1 LGTVADGDLVISA
14 EGPLGGLL
22 AGGGLGGGS
31 APIMAGLLLPAI
43 TSARE
48 KARTVESKNN
58 MKQLATMC
66 YAYEQDHGTFP
77 PDLATLVRE
86 MGMSPKIMQSPLAPG
101 NSNSYLYVRSSSG
114 ASSMQPVILEDPAN
128 YGWEKLVVIFADT
141 HAEPSPIRPPLMPG
155 GRRLRNWQPSTALP
169 ARPPGMNGKRPS
181 KPAADLASPVLR
193 TT

>member
-1 LGTVADGDLVISA
+1 
-14 EGPLGGLL
+14 
-22 AGGGLGGGS
+22 
-31 APIMAGLLLPAI
+31 
-43 TSARE
+43 
-48 KARTVESKNN
+48 

-141 HAEPSPIRPPLMPG
+141 HAETITDPATIDAWWAKAQELAAKHG
-155 GRRLRNWQPSTALP
+155 TTGTATWDEWKATVEARR
-169 ARPPGMNGKRPS
+169 
-181 KPAADLASPVLR
+181 
-193 TT
+193 